1 MGFVT
6 PPEGPPENE
15 LNPMLGL
22 GSGMGGIM
30 PFFTHT
36 PQTSKRP
43 TKTKPKKGE
52 GVEEEKNENLTL
64 VALGYTEDTK
74 VRFSLFSSSTPSP
87 FFGFVFVGLL
97 LVCGVWV
104 KNGIID
110 R

>member
-1 MGFVT
+1 MT

-22 GSGMGGIM
+22 GSGRGGGIM

-52 GVEEEKNENLTL
+52 GVEEEKSENL
-64 VALGYTEDTK
+64 ALGYTEDT
-74 VRFSLFSSSTPSP
+74 SSTPGP
-87 FFGFVFVGLL
+87 AVDYTTGEPDYKFKGKKGQKVENLG
-97 LVCGVWV
+97 C
-104 KNGIID
+104 
-110 R
+110 RT

>member
-1 MGFVT
+1 VT

-52 GVEEEKNENLTL
+52 GVEEEKSENLTL
-64 VALGYTEDTK
+64 VALGYTEDTSATPGPAVDYTTGEPDYKFKGKKGQK
-74 VRFSLFSSSTPSP
+74 VENLGCRT
-87 FFGFVFVGLL
+87 
-97 LVCGVWV
+97 
-104 KNGIID
+104 
-110 R
+110 